1 MKVYVILL
9 TALLAVILALG
20 PGEVMDQ
27 TPSRPPEDMMGRVHS
42 LPPEPPSAE
51 VNAGDRAPDFAYQ
64 GEDNRWHRLHD
75 LLHQGPVLLVFGPE
89 PTVLSAIERERD
101 AILKLGAVP
110 VAVLDMKN
118 GVAWA
123 TARRYGLHYP
133 VIPDSRKV
141 IAAQYN
147 AMDAGGEQVVPTW
160 FVVDRNGRVRA
171 LQRGAL
177 PKQGY
182 APRTATALGMPG
194 PDAGIPIEKRR

>member
-1 MKVYVILL
+1 MEESWKPDSVQ
-9 TALLAVILALG
+9 G
-20 PGEVMDQ
+20 GELQV
-27 TPSRPPEDMMGRVHS
+27 TV
-42 LPPEPPSAE
+42 AE
-51 VNAGDRAPDFAYQ
+51 R
-64 GEDNRWHRLHD
+64 R
-75 LLHQGPVLLVFGPE
+75 
-89 PTVLSAIERERD
+89 
-101 AILKLGAVP
+101 
-110 VAVLDMKN
+110 
-118 GVAWA
+118 VAWA

-194 PDAGIPIEKRR
+194 PDAGIPIEKRP